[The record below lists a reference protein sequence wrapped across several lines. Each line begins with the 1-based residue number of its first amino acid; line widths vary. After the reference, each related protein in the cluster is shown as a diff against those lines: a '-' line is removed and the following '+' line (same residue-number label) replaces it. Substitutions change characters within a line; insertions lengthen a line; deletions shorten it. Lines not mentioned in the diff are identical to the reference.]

1 MVGRK
6 HGRGPHRARMR
17 AAALLSA
24 GALMALGAA
33 GCGSSDDGGGSSGG
47 DAGSGASL
55 TMWTFKQS
63 NVPGLEAVA
72 AAWGRRTG
80 NTLRVQV
87 YTPDDAYA
95 TKVRAAANTRDLPD
109 IVSAHSASEEWQFAA
124 AGVLDDITDEFD
136 RAWQDELY
144 PSAVSA
150 TSLTEE
156 RITAS
161 AANSSTSLEG
171 LEPGHFYAVP
181 YLSGSAGFVFAR
193 KSALRRAGVDLSR
206 PPATFQAMVAAIE
219 RTRTRLGDRGG
230 IATGLKIPPTGYYW
244 LFRPLSFDSLGRA
257 DFLDRQGRDPTVSWS
272 SPKSVETLEL
282 YDRLTPL
289 WVPGV
294 LALGIDEADQ
304 KFADGSATWD
314 VGGTYTLSFLLDQGM
329 DLDDVM
335 VFPVP
340 PPEGGA
346 YDQTKLAPA
355 PLVSAGVAST
365 SEHRA
370 EAIDFLRFLSSREGA
385 RLFGEGAND
394 IPATDLGDATAD
406 WNPALREMFAALS
419 PPGEDVLDVNDFSAD
434 PGAGAGPV
442 TPGTADVLNK
452 LVAGK
457 STPQQVG
464 DELADMYAKAWAAQK

>member
-1 MVGRK
+1 MSTRE
-6 HGRGPHRARMR
+6 GRGAIRARAR
-17 AAALLSA
+17 VAALLAA
-24 GALMALGAA
+24 GAMAALAVA
-33 GCGSSDDGGGSSGG
+33 GCGSSDDGGSASG
-47 DAGSGASL
+47 DAGSGKSL

-63 NVPGLEAVA
+63 NVPGLEAAA

-124 AGVLDDITDEFD
+124 AGVLDDITGEFD
-136 RAWQDELY
+136 QAWQDELY

-156 RITAS
+156 RIRAS
-161 AANSSTSLEG
+161 EANSSTSLAS

-193 KSALRRAGVDLSR
+193 KSALRRAGVDVSK
-206 PPATFQAMVAAIE
+206 PPATYEEMIAAIE
-219 RTRTRLGDRGG
+219 KTRASLGEAGG
-230 IATGLKIPPTGYYW
+230 IATGLKIPQTGYYW
-244 LFRPLSFDSLGRA
+244 LFRPMSFDFLGRA
-257 DFLDRQGRDPTVSWS
+257 DFLGRQGRDPSVAWN
-272 SPKSVETLEL
+272 SPKSVETLSL

-340 PPEGGA
+340 PPAGGA

-365 SEHRA
+365 SENRA

-394 IPATDLGDATAD
+394 IPATDLGDETAN

-434 PGAGAGPV
+434 PGAGSGPV
-442 TPGTADVLNK
+442 TAASADVLNK

-457 STPQQVG
+457 ATPQQAG
-464 DELADMYAKAWAAQK
+464 DELAEMYEKAWAAQK